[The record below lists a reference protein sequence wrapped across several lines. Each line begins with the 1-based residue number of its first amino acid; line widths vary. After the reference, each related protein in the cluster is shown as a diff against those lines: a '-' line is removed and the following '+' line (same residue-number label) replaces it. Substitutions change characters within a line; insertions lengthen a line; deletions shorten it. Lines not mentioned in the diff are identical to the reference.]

1 MKTMKT
7 PKLSRMAEIVAV
19 RMDGEE
25 GEEVSRTM
33 DLSFSSEEPYQRFFG
48 FEVLDHSAESVRMD
62 FISGGS
68 APLLLDHDTGQQI
81 GVVEMAEIGSDR
93 RGQAT
98 VRFGRS
104 ALANEVFQDVQ
115 DGIRKNVSVGYSVN
129 EMECEEKDR
138 EGVESFRVTDWTPL
152 EVSIVSVPADASVGI
167 GRDSEAEYETIV
179 KKEKTMSEENQVP
192 ASPVKAEPA
201 VDVAKLQHD
210 AIATERSRVA
220 DIQSLAS
227 RHNKGDLGQ
236 EAIKNGATIDQ
247 FKGILLENMGE
258 TAPLSKPSDLNLDEN
273 EKREYS
279 LLRAVRAKVTGD
291 WKGAEFEKECSDE
304 IAQRTGKTA
313 RGFFLPSDLDGWNKR
328 DLTIGT
334 ATAGGNLKGTD
345 HLGGSFIDALRDR
358 LVVKQLGA
366 RVMSGLQGDVAIP
379 ALNAKTGAYWVAED
393 GAPTEGAPT
402 FRQVTMAPKTV
413 GAYVDMSRKLM
424 IQSDP
429 SVEGIVRSDILSQI
443 AVAIDGVAIEGGGS
457 NEPTGITQ
465 TSGIG
470 SVAMGTNGLAPNW
483 ASVVQL
489 VREVEIDNADVG
501 SLAFLMNPQTK
512 AKMANTAR
520 VASTDSQMILNQPWN
535 DLYGYNMAVSNLV
548 PSDLTKGSSSG
559 VCSAMIFGNFNDL
572 MIGEWGVVDVN
583 IDDKSL
589 STTGQVRLVA
599 FMDVDVAVRHAQSFS
614 AVLDYLTT

>member
-1 MKTMKT
+1 MTTIKTH
-7 PKLSRMAEIVAV
+7 KLSRTAEIIAV
-19 RMDGEE
+19 RMEGEE
-25 GEEVSRTM
+25 GEELSRTM
-33 DLSFSSEEPYQRFFG
+33 DLSFSSEVPYQRFFG
-48 FEVLDHSAESVRMD
+48 YEILDHSAESVRMD
-62 FISGGS
+62 FIGSGS

-129 EMECEEKDR
+129 EMEREEKNRD
-138 EGVESFRVTDWTPL
+138 GLESFKVTDWTPL

-167 GRDSEAEYETIV
+167 GRESEAEFETIV
-179 KKEKTMSEENQVP
+179 KKEKAMTENTVP
-192 ASPVKAEPA
+192 AQPIQAQPV
-201 VDVAKLQHD
+201 VDVAKLQRD
-210 AIATERSRVA
+210 AIETERNRVS
-220 DIQSLAS
+220 DIQALAS
-227 RHNKGDLGQ
+227 RHNKAEIGS
-236 EAIKNGATIDQ
+236 EAIQSGATVDQ

-258 TAPLSKPSDLNLDEN
+258 TASLSKPSELDLSAN
-273 EKREYS
+273 EKRDYS
-279 LLRAVRAKVTGD
+279 LLRAVRAKVSGD
-291 WKGAEFEKECSDE
+291 WSEAGFERECSEE
-304 IAQRTGKTA
+304 IAKRTGKQA
-313 RGFFLPSDLDGWNKR
+313 RGFFLPSDLDGWNQR
-328 DLTIGT
+328 DLTVGT

-345 HLGGSFIDALRDR
+345 HMGGSFIDALRDQ
-358 LVVKQLGA
+358 LVVRQLGA

-413 GAYVDMSRKLM
+413 GAYVDMSRKLL

-429 SVEGIVRSDILSQI
+429 SVEGVVRSDILSQI
-443 AVAIDGVAIEGGGS
+443 AVAIDTVAIAGGGS
-457 NEPTGITQ
+457 NEPTGITA
-465 TSGIG
+465 TAGIG
-470 SVAMGTNGLAPNW
+470 SVAIGTNGGAPTW
-483 ASVVQL
+483 GSVVDL
-489 VREVEIDNADVG
+489 VKEVEIDNASVG
-501 SLAFLMNPQTK
+501 SLSFLTNPKVK
-512 AKMANTAR
+512 AKMAQTPK
-520 VASTDSQMILNQPWN
+520 VASTDSVMIQDSPWN
-535 DLYGYNMAVSNLV
+535 NLYGYNMAVSNMV
-548 PSDLTKGSSSG
+548 SSTLTKGSSSG

-599 FMDVDVAVRHAQSFS
+599 FMDVDVAVRHAQSFA
-614 AVLDYLTT
+614 AVLDYTTT